1 MSFPVFAPGDIL
13 TAADMNAVGWWLMK
27 SDTVA
32 AASATH
38 ICSTA
43 FTSSYTDYL
52 IIIRGLTVTAGSA
65 TVTMQGRAA
74 GVTTTTNYQSAGS
87 NDNYAAATRIA
98 SSATAWTVGYVD
110 TTAMQSIYIQI
121 SNPQAAVRT
130 SFFSTGAS
138 NIATHWSGGTQ
149 NSTTQFDAFVLTPSA
164 STFSAGTIRIY
175 GYKA

>member
-1 MSFPVFAPGDIL
+1 MTFPVFASGDVL

-32 AASATH
+32 PASATYV
-38 ICSTA
+38 CSTA

-52 IIIRGLTVTAGSA
+52 ILIRGLTVTAGSA
-65 TVTMQGRAA
+65 TVSMQLRAA
-74 GVTTTTNYQSAGS
+74 GVTTATNYQSAGS

-98 SSATAWTVGYVD
+98 SVATGWTIGYCDTNVMESA
-110 TTAMQSIYIQI
+110 YIQV

-130 SFFSTGAS
+130 TFFATAS
-138 NIATHWSGGTQ
+138 SLIATNWVGGLQ

-164 STFSAGTIRIY
+164 STFSGGTVRIY